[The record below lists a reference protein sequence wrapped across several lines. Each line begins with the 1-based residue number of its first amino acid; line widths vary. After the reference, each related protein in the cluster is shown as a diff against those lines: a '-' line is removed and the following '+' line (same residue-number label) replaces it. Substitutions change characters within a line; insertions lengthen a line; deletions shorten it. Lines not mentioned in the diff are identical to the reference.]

1 MSVDGPSREAKS
13 ACWTLQ
19 GERIGAEVEQ
29 ERARKVREG
38 LEREEAQLKRMLF
51 SAPGVPKHPLSQQR
65 VGIGL
70 ELMPFDGGR
79 ERGPVVN
86 CKSRLTLCHAPRH
99 SDNKPFDS
107 KLTITIDACC
117 RGFAGIGCREAGGS
131 FRRRRSARG
140 RRAIR

>member
-1 MSVDGPSREAKS
+1 MALAEMSVDGPSREAKS

-86 CKSRLTLCHAPRH
+86 CKSRLTLCHAPRLF
-99 SDNKPFDS
+99 DFRLLRTFLCVQPFRQQ
-107 KLTITIDACC
+107 TFRQQIDYHN
-117 RGFAGIGCREAGGS
+117 
-131 FRRRRSARG
+131 RRVL
-140 RRAIR
+140 